1 MGKGSSVT
9 CKNLKHNMLW
19 TDLKNANF
27 GKEYVGTSY
36 NCKLLQVDKIFCCK
50 MAIIQVYMYG
60 HEPVASWMVLI
71 VATIRLQ
78 VKVTL
83 PIFVFVCVYSS
94 IHLK

>member
-1 MGKGSSVT
+1 MQILGKST
-9 CKNLKHNMLW
+9 LEHP
-19 TDLKNANF
+19 TIANC
-27 GKEYVGTSY
+27 Y
-36 NCKLLQVDKIFCCK
+36 KLIKIFCCK